1 MPWREMSLINQ
12 RRAFVRLAA
21 QDAGRIGG
29 PQISARLQTAEPVR
43 APQPSG
49 CRTTSDDKL
58 GLSRA
63 SDCEFSDCFD
73 KSRFSIAH
81 RQKAV
86 VATPPEQQGVRH
98 QIDARR
104 DSARRENS
112 EERG

>member
-1 MPWREMSLINQ
+1 MPWREMSVINQ

-63 SDCEFSDCFD
+63 SDCEFSACFD
-73 KSRFSIAH
+73 KSRFSIAASAIG
-81 RQKAV
+81 RRGYPGQ
-86 VATPPEQQGVRH
+86 T
-98 QIDARR
+98 AR
-104 DSARRENS
+104 SAAS
-112 EERG
+112 K